1 MCGHSVKRLVS
12 FWREEK
18 KEKEKETENKIQ
30 DAKEGWLQKQLG
42 SQIWEPVTQSQGSD
56 WEEMGI
62 RNMEL
67 GPWINALPNLSDQ
80 VTLNLSSLQKSP
92 HLPC

>member
-42 SQIWEPVTQSQGSD
+42 SQIWEPVTQKVRALTGKK
-56 WEEMGI
+56 WESETWNWVHG
-62 RNMEL
+62 
-67 GPWINALPNLSDQ
+67 
-80 VTLNLSSLQKSP
+80 
-92 HLPC
+92 